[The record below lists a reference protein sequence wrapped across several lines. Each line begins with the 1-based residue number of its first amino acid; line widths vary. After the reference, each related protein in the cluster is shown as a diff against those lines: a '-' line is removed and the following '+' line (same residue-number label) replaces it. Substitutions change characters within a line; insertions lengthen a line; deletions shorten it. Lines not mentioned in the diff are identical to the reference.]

1 MRELLYN
8 QPLPLLL
15 PALDN
20 SLTQSVDLFF
30 FWYNL
35 HQKSSYNN
43 EKPHFVGKSDASKK
57 IETSAVVNFRC
68 KLSFQ

>member
-30 FWYNL
+30 FGTICIKN
-35 HQKSSYNN
+35 QAINN